1 MENKVGLREI
11 YSRKLYCGSVTFT
24 IYIDIL
30 NKDKNILE
38 ISDKLNN
45 KSKEFD
51 LQDMYVLRLMRLIEH
66 NKYANNYEMIRL
78 INIKCRKL
86 NLDLDFLR

>member
-1 MENKVGLREI
+1 MENKVGLKEI
-11 YSRKLYCGSVTFT
+11 YNGKLYYGNVTFT
-24 IYIDIL
+24 IYVDIL

-51 LQDMYVLRLMRLIEH
+51 LQDM
-66 NKYANNYEMIRL
+66 
-78 INIKCRKL
+78 
-86 NLDLDFLR
+86 